1 MTRFRAA
8 AIHFAI
14 CASVG
19 AILFALFWFVW
30 YPSPLFKAVGGDE
43 IFLMLLAVDV
53 VLGPLLTLVVFKTDK
68 KSLKFDLAVIGLVQV
83 VALSYGVWTLLV
95 GRPVYIAGLGA
106 KFAVVQANEI
116 EDVELKTAKKSLPWW
131 GPQWVGT
138 KQATDKAERERI
150 LFSALGGADYG
161 HFPQHHVPLATMR
174 DELLKEAKPMA
185 ELRKRNT
192 AQGEALTAWLAQR
205 GYTDQSAVFQG
216 LRARNQDMAVVL
228 DATTAAVVGIAPFK
242 PWD

>member
-14 CASVG
+14 CASAG
-19 AILFALFWFVW
+19 AILLALFWFVW
-30 YPSPLFKAVGGDE
+30 YPSPLFHAVGGDE
-43 IFLMLLAVDV
+43 IFLLLLAVDV
-53 VLGPLLTLVVFKTDK
+53 VLGPLLTLVVFKAGK

-116 EDVELKTAKKSLPWW
+116 DDAELKTANQSLPWW

-138 KQATDKAERERI
+138 RQATDKAERERI
-150 LFSALGGADYG
+150 LFAALGGVDYG
-161 HFPQHHVPLATMR
+161 HFPQHHVPLQTMR
-174 DELLKEAKPMA
+174 DELLNEAKPIS
-185 ELRKRNT
+185 ELRKRNAEKT
-192 AQGEALTAWLAQR
+192 DALTAWLTQR

-216 LRARNQDMAVVL
+216 LRARSQDMAVIL
-228 DATTAAVVGIAPFK
+228 DAKTAAVVGIAPFK